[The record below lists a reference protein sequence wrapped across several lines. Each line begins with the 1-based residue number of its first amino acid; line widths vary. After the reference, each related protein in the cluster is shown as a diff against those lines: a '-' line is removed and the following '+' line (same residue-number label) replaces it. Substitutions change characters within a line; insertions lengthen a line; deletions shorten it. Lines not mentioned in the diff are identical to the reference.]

1 MSSSKIFFPGIN
13 ALRFFAASA
22 VVFTHVELMKRFL
35 GFSSH
40 WIDPAQRIQ
49 TTAFAAI
56 RSREISWVSPLIAN
70 AGSLAVVFFFVLSGF
85 LITFLLLEEQKQTK
99 TVAVKKFYVR
109 RILRIWPL
117 YFLLTVIGFFVLPHF
132 DFFDVPVQ
140 RQEFHDNFY
149 VNLALYI
156 FMLPNLAFAVFMA
169 VPNIGQL
176 WSIGVEE
183 QFYIL
188 WPVLVKKSK
197 SVVRAIAWVFIIAVT
212 LKAGVLLVDELT
224 DYDLKAL
231 KKFLAMLRFES
242 MAVGGIGAYLWFNN
256 QTKWLAWIINTPV
269 HLMAWISIP
278 ILIYFSPM
286 LIQNGV
292 HLIYSISFLVVIM
305 NVAKTGRCVINL
317 ETPFFDYLGKL
328 SYGIY
333 MYHLLIVVFTI
344 HALDYLFIL
353 PGDLKL
359 VHHIAIYSVTFA
371 LTFIVSAISFEYFE
385 KRFMKLKKKFTLI
398 ESGS

>member
-1 MSSSKIFFPGIN
+1 MSSNKIFFPGIN

-40 WIDPAQRIQ
+40 WIDPAQRIK

-56 RSREISWVSPLIAN
+56 KSREISWVSPIIAN

-85 LITFLLLEEQKQTK
+85 LITYLLLEEQSQTK
-99 TVAVKKFYVR
+99 TVAVKKFYIR

-117 YFLLTVIGFFVLPHF
+117 YFLLTAIGFFVLPHF
-132 DFFDVPVQ
+132 AFFDVPVQ
-140 RQEFHDNFY
+140 RNEFHDNFY
-149 VNLALYI
+149 INLLLYV
-156 FMLPNLAFAVFMA
+156 FMLPNLAFAMFMA

-183 QFYIL
+183 QFYII
-188 WPVLVKKSK
+188 WPWLVKKSK
-197 SVVRAIAWVFIIAVT
+197 SALRAIALVFIIAVT
-212 LKAGVLLVDELT
+212 LKASVLLFDELT
-224 DYDLKAL
+224 EYDLKAL

-242 MAVGGIGAYLWFNN
+242 MAVGGVGAYLWFTH
-256 QTKWLAWIINTPV
+256 QKKWLNLVINKTAHVLAW
-269 HLMAWISIP
+269 LSIP
-278 ILIYFSPM
+278 LLIYFSPM

-292 HLIYSISFLVVIM
+292 HLLYSLSFLIIIL
-305 NVAKTGRCVINL
+305 NVAKTGYCGINL
-317 ETPFFDYLGKL
+317 ETRFFDYLGKL

-344 HALDYLFIL
+344 HTLDYFFHF

-359 VHHIAIYSVTFA
+359 VHHIAIYAVTFA
-371 LTFIVSAISFEYFE
+371 LTIIVSALSYEFFE
-385 KRFMKLKKKFTLI
+385 KRFMKFKKKFTLV